1 MKGADV
7 NWYIKVLK
15 QYADFSGRARRMEYW
30 MFVLV
35 NTIIAFVLYLPAIVT
50 GDLIWATLYYV
61 YALAVLIPSLAVAVR
76 RLHDTGRSG
85 WWILIGL
92 VPIVGTIVLLV
103 FMVTDSEQRTNQYG
117 PRPELG
123 LQGSERPA

>member
-1 MKGADV
+1 M
-7 NWYIKVLK
+7 NWYVKVLK

-35 NTIIAFVLYLPAIVT
+35 NAIIGFVLYLPAIVT
-50 GDLIWATLYYV
+50 GDQIWAILYYV

-76 RLHDTGRSG
+76 RLHDTGRTG

-92 VPIVGTIVLLV
+92 VPLVGLIILLV
-103 FMVTDSEQRTNQYG
+103 FMFTDGEQGSNRYG
-117 PRPELG
+117 PSPKYGWQANPRL
-123 LQGSERPA
+123 A